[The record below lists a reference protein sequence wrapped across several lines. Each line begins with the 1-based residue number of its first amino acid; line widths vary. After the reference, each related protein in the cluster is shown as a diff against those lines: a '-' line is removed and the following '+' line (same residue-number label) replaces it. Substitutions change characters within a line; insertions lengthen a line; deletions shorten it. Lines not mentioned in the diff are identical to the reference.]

1 MNKKNLAFVTGL
13 SLLLGLVSLVGFKN
27 TSVLPAKAEVIESKI
42 TVDPNN
48 CWGGG
53 SESYKVAAYI
63 FDDNSHS
70 KWTDL
75 VTIAAPSTYVELP
88 FKIEFEA
95 RFIRLYR
102 YNVDF
107 SKENWEV
114 DPTGEHYSDY
124 GWSVSPVLNK
134 VYDVEFTN
142 SNNLS
147 IINII
152 LENDSYG
159 LNSVPNMVH
168 QIYLPDESTWSSE
181 DAYLTIVKENS
192 LHHTEYSVEVELKEN
207 DLIRL
212 ERYFDNID
220 ESKITLDDSVSSTD
234 LEYWDNG
241 TNKGFDCKSKGIYTL
256 RLDYKDQTIE
266 ISKAPIPAPIPTP
279 ESKTYIYVAI
289 IIASVTG
296 VALAVGLVLILR
308 KHKKNK
314 IK

>member
-13 SLLLGLVSLVGFKN
+13 SLLLGFVSLAGFKN
-27 TSVLPAKAEVIESKI
+27 STVLPAKAEIIESKI

-53 SESYKVAAYI
+53 SESCKVAAYI
-63 FDDNSHS
+63 SDDDSHS
-70 KWTDL
+70 VWTEL
-75 VTIAAPSTYVELP
+75 VTINAPSTFIELP
-88 FKIEFEA
+88 FKLEFNA
-95 RFIRLYR
+95 LYIKVYR

-114 DPTGEHYSDY
+114 DPKGEHYADY
-124 GWSVSPVLNK
+124 GWTVSPVLNK
-134 VYDVEFTN
+134 TNNIEFN
-142 SNNLS
+142 D
-147 IINII
+147 INKII
-152 LENDSYG
+152 LENDNYG
-159 LNSVPNMVH
+159 LNRVPSMVH

-181 DAYLTIVKENS
+181 DVYLTTVKENS

-212 ERYFDNID
+212 ERYFDGVTD
-220 ESKITLDDSVSSTD
+220 SKITLDDSVSDTD

-241 TNKGFDCKSKGIYTL
+241 TNRGFDCKSKGIYTL

-279 ESKTYIYVAI
+279 ESKTYIYVVVI
-289 IIASVTG
+289 VSSVTG
-296 VALAVGLVLILR
+296 VILVAGLVLILR

>member
-70 KWTDL
+70 DWTDL
-75 VTIAAPSTYVELP
+75 VTVTAPSTYVELS

-95 RFIRLYR
+95 RYIRLYR

-147 IINII
+147 VINII

-159 LNSVPNMVH
+159 LNSVPSMVH

-220 ESKITLDDSVSSTD
+220 ESKITLDDGVSDTD

-241 TNKGFDCKSKGIYTL
+241 TNKGFDCKSKGLYTL

-266 ISKAPIPAPIPTP
+266 ISKTPIPAPIPTP

>member
-27 TSVLPAKAEVIESKI
+27 STVLPAKAEVTESKI

-53 SESYKVAAYI
+53 SESYKAAAYI
-63 FDDNSHS
+63 SDDDSHS
-70 KWTDL
+70 VWTDL
-75 VTIAAPSTYVELP
+75 VTINAPSTFIELP
-88 FKIEFEA
+88 FKLEFNA
-95 RFIRLYR
+95 LYIMVYR

-107 SKENWEV
+107 SKENWEL
-114 DPTGEHYSDY
+114 DPKGEDYVDY

-134 VYDVEFTN
+134 TNNIEFN
-142 SNNLS
+142 D
-147 IINII
+147 INKII
-152 LENDSYG
+152 LENDNYG
-159 LNSVPNMVH
+159 LNRVPSMVH
-168 QIYLPDESTWSSE
+168 QIYLPDQSTWSSE
-181 DAYLTIVKENS
+181 DVYLTTVKENS

-220 ESKITLDDSVSSTD
+220 ESKITLDDSVSDTD
-234 LEYWDNG
+234 FEYWDNG

-266 ISKAPIPAPIPTP
+266 ISKAPIPAPTPTP
-279 ESKTYIYVAI
+279 ENKTYIYVVI
-289 IIASVTG
+289 IVSSVTG
-296 VALAVGLVLILR
+296 VILVVGLALILR

>member
-53 SESYKVAAYI
+53 TESYKVAANI

-70 KWTDL
+70 DWTDL
-75 VTIAAPSTYVELP
+75 VTITAPSTYVELP

-95 RFIRLYR
+95 SFIRLYR

-124 GWSVSPVLNK
+124 GWSVSPVLNI
-134 VYDVEFTN
+134 VHDVEFEN

-147 IINII
+147 VINII
-152 LENDSYG
+152 LENDTYG

-181 DAYLTIVKENS
+181 EVYLTTVKENS
-192 LHHTEYSVEVELKEN
+192 LHHTEYSAEVELKEN
-207 DLIRL
+207 DLIKL
-212 ERYFDNID
+212 ERYFDGVT
-220 ESKITLDDSVSSTD
+220 ESKITLDESVSSTD
-234 LEYWDNG
+234 VEYWESG
-241 TNKGFDCKSKGIYTL
+241 SNKGLECKSEGIYTL
-256 RLDYKDQTIE
+256 RLDYKDQTVE
-266 ISKAPIPAPIPTP
+266 ISKAPIPAPVPTP

>member
-1 MNKKNLAFVTGL
+1 MNRKNLAFVTGL

-27 TSVLPAKAEVIESKI
+27 NTVLPAKAEVIENKI

-70 KWTDL
+70 DWTDL
-75 VTIAAPSTYVELP
+75 VTINTPSTYVELP

-124 GWSVSPVLNK
+124 GWTTTPVLNM
-134 VYDVEFTN
+134 VHDVEFKN

-147 IINII
+147 VINII
-152 LENDSYG
+152 LENDNYG
-159 LNSVPNMVH
+159 FNSVPNMVH
-168 QIYLPDESTWSSE
+168 QIYLPDESTWRSE
-181 DAYLTIVKENS
+181 EVYLTTVKENS

-207 DLIRL
+207 DLIKL

-220 ESKITLDDSVSSTD
+220 ESKITLDDSVSDTD

-241 TNKGFDCKSKGIYTL
+241 TNKGFDCKSEGIYTL

-279 ESKTYIYVAI
+279 ESKTYIYVVVI
-289 IIASVTG
+289 VSSLTG
-296 VALAVGLVLILR
+296 VILLAGLVLILR

>member
-1 MNKKNLAFVTGL
+1 MNKKNLAFATGL

-70 KWTDL
+70 DWTDL
-75 VTIAAPSTYVELP
+75 VTITAPSTYVELS

-95 RFIRLYR
+95 RYIRLYR

-241 TNKGFDCKSKGIYTL
+241 TNKGFDCKSKGLYTL

-266 ISKAPIPAPIPTP
+266 ISKTPIPAPIPTT

-296 VALAVGLVLILR
+296 VALVAGLVLILR